1 MSFEEFSS
9 KKIQL
14 TQPRPKLGVIG
25 RYPTLQADDLRYYND
40 DRERVERYQFKLH
53 RMNKLGKTW
62 WENFY

>member
-25 RYPTLQADDLRYYND
+25 RYPTLQADDLRYYNED
-40 DRERVERYQFKLH
+40 KVERER
-53 RMNKLGKTW
+53 
-62 WENFY
+62 ENSLN

>member
-40 DRERVERYQFKLH
+40 DRERVQRETSL
-53 RMNKLGKTW
+53 N
-62 WENFY
+62 

>member
-25 RYPTLQADDLRYYND
+25 RYPTLQADDLRYYSD
-40 DRERVERYQFKLH
+40 DRAAVYDKRVDKNERKLNQ
-53 RMNKLGKTW
+53 R
-62 WENFY
+62 